1 MLNSIL
7 YSLLNIYVHVKLFLE
22 HSVTKLYREYPI
34 IVQIYKTI
42 RYNMYSGYKWWY
54 SIRSEPLNEKN
65 WIHLSSII
73 LYDQNLPNSSE
84 SVVKRLLGTEAPC
97 QGLWTSVPNKMK
109 RPWLYYCELYRTP
122 DDFDENIHLV
132 QYWNNHLKNHNN
144 VPHVINCPLLMV
156 KHNDKY
162 LIHLYTNPCKKNAYL
177 SDITQLINFDSQ
189 EVSVTNSSG
198 LCSNEATLPNSS
210 GDLRSPS
217 ELVVQRLSAP
227 LPNSSGDLRSPS
239 ELVVQRLSAPLP
251 NSSGDLRSPSEL
263 VVQRL
268 SAPLPNSSCHLIP
281 SKVRFL
287 NVSYTNPNMSN
298 EILLEIPYN
307 MFFVGNHLLS
317 AVFVLRMLE
326 YTVGSNV
333 TFDTNY
339 KLKIMD
345 SNIQYFE
352 MDSNEYL
359 ELELDTYKL
368 QRVA

>member
-227 LPNSSGDLRSPS
+227 LPNSSGDL
-239 ELVVQRLSAPLP
+239 
-251 NSSGDLRSPSEL
+251 
-263 VVQRL
+263 
-268 SAPLPNSSCHLIP
+268 IP

-359 ELELDTYKL
+359 ELEIDTYKL